1 MKCGKI
7 NYYFMFI
14 ISKNNFQNFPT
25 ILKNRVDFI
34 AYVCYNKTIK
44 ERYTC
49 CCGGI
54 GRHATV
60 RG

>member
-1 MKCGKI
+1 MEYRKI
-7 NYYFMFI
+7 NYYFVLI
-14 ISKNNFQNFPT
+14 IRKNIFQNFLT

-54 GRHATV
+54 GRHATL